1 MNQPATYTGRK
12 KHTTTHAT
20 VLLSDKIAR
29 LIITLGGLATI
40 AAVLLVGV
48 FLFVVAMPLFQSA
61 STELKQ
67 SIPFQLSSDQVLAS
81 GLDESGSIAWF
92 CTTDEIA
99 VIEINTGN
107 KLFSRSTKSCGL
119 QRVSSICH
127 SQGNLRSAFGFKN
140 GTICTGRLGLI
151 TSYVPQ
157 AQIPQG
163 AKSLAV
169 GDLTTIDDVIYL
181 HSSKEITKKVEL
193 RTDLAEPISTSL
205 SQPIIDIDLAS

>member
-12 KHTTTHAT
+12 KHTTHAT

-99 VIEINTGN
+99 TIEINTGN
-107 KLFSRSTKSCGL
+107 KLFHVPQRAGL

-140 GTICTGRLGLI
+140 GTICTGRLGLV
-151 TSYVPQ
+151 TFMF
-157 AQIPQG
+157 
-163 AKSLAV
+163 L
-169 GDLTTIDDVIYL
+169 
-181 HSSKEITKKVEL
+181 
-193 RTDLAEPISTSL
+193 
-205 SQPIIDIDLAS
+205 